1 MKFSEIM
8 QYILGVFK
16 ELLTL
21 LRISKENKVKEI
33 EIKNQEDFKDREIKQ
48 QNVTIKDADEKLIS
62 EVILAKDEAEKQR
75 KLDEIRKIISK

>member
-1 MKFSEIM
+1 M

-33 EIKNQEDFKDREIKQ
+33 EIKNQEDFKDREVKQ
-48 QNVTIKDADEKLIS
+48 QNVTIKDSDEKLIS